1 MAGRRHGKLPEGLG
15 FARETRQ
22 FAADDVPSG
31 LLATHRVAEGVWGLL
46 RVHAGPVRYV
56 DEATGAPLDL
66 DAGDEQ
72 VIPPGV
78 PHHVEPGPGSRLSVS
93 FYR

>member
-1 MAGRRHGKLPEGLG
+1 MRHGELPGGLA

-22 FAADDVPSG
+22 FEADDVPAG
-31 LLATHRVAEGVWGLL
+31 LLSAHRVAEGVWGVL
-46 RVHAGPVRYV
+46 RVHAGAVRYV
-56 DEATGAPLDL
+56 DEGTGADVELE
-66 DAGDEQ
+66 AGDER

-78 PHHVEPGPGSRLSVS
+78 PHHVEPRPGSRLSVA